1 MGGASGVISGGD
13 CMSSKVGND
22 FKAAFALLLA
32 VMKVNYTPSTAL
44 NYSQTMYEWTLS
56 GLVTDE
62 KLKIEFKD
70 GTPTL
75 VATEEKYKKHV
86 EAFNYAEAQYMEAV
100 EVISQPS
107 VNTMK
112 NWSQSEILRRCFVIN
127 KVLYPVAL
135 AEGYLDLKDIAAGI
149 GAGAGG
155 IPMGKDQ

>member
-1 MGGASGVISGGD
+1 
-13 CMSSKVGND
+13 MSSKVGSD

-44 NYSQTMYEWTLS
+44 NYSQTVYEWTLA
-56 GLVTDE
+56 GLVTDD
-62 KLKIEFKD
+62 KLKIDFDKEGKSI
-70 GTPTL
+70 L
-75 VATEEKYKKHV
+75 VAGDNDTTGKYARYVKT
-86 EAFNYAEAQYMEAV
+86 FDFAERQYMEAV

-112 NWSQSEILRRCFVIN
+112 NWSQAEILKRCFEIN
-127 KVLYPVAL
+127 KVLYPIAL
-135 AEGYLDLKDIAAGI
+135 VEGYLDLKDIAAGI